1 MSQTVRN
8 GPGQATRT
16 ASEIT
21 NSTDITV
28 PQHADL
34 PQAAA
39 IVGAPCRGRGLWL
52 VVVTR
57 CPLCGRMH
65 QHRAGRIQALMSGE
79 VGKACPVTGRSYLI
93 SPRPVVRHG

>member
-1 MSQTVRN
+1 MTQTKRN
-8 GPGQATRT
+8 GPGQATR
-16 ASEIT
+16 AAQRVT
-21 NSTDITV
+21 NSTAFTV
-28 PQHADL
+28 PQPSDL
-34 PQAAA
+34 PYAPA

-65 QHRAGRIQALMSGE
+65 QHRAGRIAKRSSGA